1 MSRFAQYINRSSK
14 LFRDSTSRILR
25 MQGADEPSRAPITLW
40 TFHSREDVQQFAT
53 GCDADVGGLSTVHL
67 DLDES
72 SVLSTAAGE
81 KSTNTGDV
89 RRPTGKFW
97 GSMNLGVRSG
107 LEGKVRGG
115 YAGFRSKP
123 RPTLFGEVTD
133 DVSNHRFLALRL
145 RAAGHPRTRNS
156 YYVNIQ
162 TDGPI
167 TTDLWQHRLF
177 FGREDGGWEDIFIPF
192 DSFVLTNAGEVSQH
206 QITMFRERVRTIGIS
221 LLGGNSGVAG
231 PYELGLDSIRAV
243 NDEDVPSAAAPKK
256 EASDGTQWARQPV

>member
-1 MSRFAQYINRSSK
+1 
-14 LFRDSTSRILR
+14 

-72 SVLSTAAGE
+72 SVLSTAAGK

-97 GSMNLGVRSG
+97 GEMNLGVRSG

-115 YAGFRSKP
+115 YAGFRSKVCSYLPSASSVCHLTRTLKP

-177 FGREDGGWEDIFIPF
+177 FGREDGGWEDIF
-192 DSFVLTNAGEVSQH
+192 V
-206 QITMFRERVRTIGIS
+206 GIS
-221 LLGGNSGVAG
+221 HHVCYSGA
-231 PYELGLDSIRAV
+231 L
-243 NDEDVPSAAAPKK
+243 
-256 EASDGTQWARQPV
+256 